1 MAIKMANANPDL
13 PPFSSNGGTP
23 PFCGK
28 LRKCFSSLCTGGG
41 AAGRT
46 GFGVGGGGGGER
58 IDFGVGE
65 GGDATGGTGGGGSG
79 SGSGGEADGGIG
91 GGAGDTIGEG
101 TCGASGNGRATG
113 EEGDSAVFGSFGGRA
128 LVGVAV
134 GLVAGEM
141 GFLSGLDGKASGAC
155 ALAMTNKM
163 QK

>member
-79 SGSGGEADGGIG
+79 
-91 GGAGDTIGEG
+91 DTIGEG